1 MHCNNS
7 TKIGKK
13 DITCVLKAMEVTKR
27 KRRMQ
32 QPIQQPMQLLN
43 HDLKEKEF
51 TCVLRSWGQAIEV
64 AGRRRTTMGNQVKLN
79 ILISSLSPT

>member
-1 MHCNNS
+1 MRSENLLTSRLNFADVLFSSEKVNVPKRPPMHCNNS

-13 DITCVLKAMEVTKR
+13 EITCVLKAMEVTKR

-51 TCVLRSWGQAIEV
+51 TCVLRS
-64 AGRRRTTMGNQVKLN
+64 
-79 ILISSLSPT
+79 